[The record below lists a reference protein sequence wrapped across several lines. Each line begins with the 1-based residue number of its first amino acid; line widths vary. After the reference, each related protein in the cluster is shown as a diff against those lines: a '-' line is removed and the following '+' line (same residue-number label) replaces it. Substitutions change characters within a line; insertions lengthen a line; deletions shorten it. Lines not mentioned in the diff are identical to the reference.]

1 VRRSGFAAS
10 HAPTRANLCA
20 AATYLVFMDK
30 PEKKSDGGKRDEA
43 LVERLLRRVFD
54 RVGAAVDR
62 KLGRAGDTE
71 TTFTT
76 SRLIERMERLID
88 ERVREDAR
96 RGRIAPHLMRL
107 KIEWGTHSEAPPE
120 TIKELEHE
128 VLAAAIDHI
137 NDARLRTLA
146 PVEVETVVD
155 IFTSGIAVDPSFG
168 EFEDELKR
176 EDEERR
182 RAELGEPP
190 VPHSAPGSLAAPK
203 DVRVVA
209 RATVGGETE
218 ESALAFR
225 PGGRRLN
232 VGRASDSDLYLNH
245 PSVSKIH
252 AALLMN
258 REGTLL
264 VSDTGSTNG
273 TFINGRRLAYGEAR
287 HIEDGDVVGFGDAEV
302 RFRKP

>member
-1 VRRSGFAAS
+1 
-10 HAPTRANLCA
+10 
-20 AATYLVFMDK
+20 MDK
-30 PEKKSDGGKRDEA
+30 PEKKPEGAKRDEA
-43 LVERLLRRVFD
+43 LVEKLLRRVFD

-62 KLGRAGDTE
+62 KLGRTGDAE
-71 TTFTT
+71 TVFTT

-88 ERVREDAR
+88 ERVREDSQ
-96 RGRIAPHLMRL
+96 RGRIAPHLMKL
-107 KIEWGTHSEAPPE
+107 KIEWGTHSEAPADA
-120 TIKELEHE
+120 IKELENE

-155 IFTSGIAVDPSFG
+155 IFTSGIAVDPTFG
-168 EFEDELKR
+168 EFEDDLKR

-182 RAELGEPP
+182 RAEAGGVD
-190 VPHSAPGSLAAPK
+190 VPHTQPGALAAPK
-203 DVRVVA
+203 DVRIMA
-209 RATVGGETE
+209 RTTIGRETTE
-218 ESALAFR
+218 TPLAFK

-273 TFINGRRLAYGEAR
+273 TFINGRRIAYGEAR
-287 HIEDGDVVGFGDAEV
+287 HVEDGDVIGFGEVEV
-302 RFRKP
+302 RFRRP